1 MKVLNKSLFSILL
14 LSLFFSC
21 QKQKGQIYYINMGI
35 SPIRSIDC
43 NNLKLHTDKKQL
55 ILSNEENSKLV
66 NLFSRLKPIQESLD
80 VDARV
85 YGSVYDG
92 SKELDF
98 CSGIGVIEINNKKY
112 FVDDS
117 LREYLLILTTKEK

>member
-1 MKVLNKSLFSILL
+1 MKVLNKLLFSILL
-14 LSLFFSC
+14 LSLLFGC
-21 QKQKGQIYYINMGI
+21 QKQEGEIYYINMGI

-43 NNLKLHTDKKQL
+43 NSLKLHPNKKQL

-66 NLFSRLKPIQESLD
+66 NLFSKLKPIQGSLD
-80 VDARV
+80 VDSRV

-92 SKELDF
+92 SKKLDF

-112 FVDDS
+112 FVDDN
-117 LREYLLILTTKEK
+117 LREYLLILTTKKK

>member
-1 MKVLNKSLFSILL
+1 MNVLNKLLFSILL
-14 LSLFFSC
+14 GSLLFSC
-21 QKQKGQIYYINMGI
+21 QKQEGQIYYINIGI

-43 NNLKLHTDKKQL
+43 DNLKLHPDKKQL

-66 NLFSRLKPIQESLD
+66 NLFSQLKPIQKSLD

-92 SKELDF
+92 SKKLDF
-98 CSGIGVIEINNKKY
+98 CSGIGVIEINNNKY

-117 LREYLLILTTKEK
+117 LREYLLVLTTKKK